1 MLGLVAILAAL
12 RDYTQMATS
21 RQVPESDRQW
31 LRVLGT
37 LNEQQ
42 ARVYIAQRAV
52 QEGRGGVS
60 RLARLTGMSRP
71 TILKGIAELESGVLE
86 ARAETGRVR
95 QAGGGRKPVEAVTP
109 VITRALE
116 RLLAE
121 TTAGDPMSALRW
133 TNKSTRTLAA
143 DLAQHG
149 FPVSHVTVARCL
161 HDLGYS
167 LQANVKTVEGTQHPD
182 RDAQFRYINQQ
193 VSRFLRTHD
202 PVVSVDTKK
211 KELVGA
217 FANRGRRWKPQGK
230 ADRVNVHDFPHLGKG
245 KAIPYGTYDVAR
257 DEALVNVG
265 ITHETAEFAVA
276 SIRRWWRLLGRTA
289 YPAAKRLLICADAG
303 GSNGNRLRAWKVYL
317 QQLADELPLAITVCH
332 YPPGTSKW
340 NKIEHRLFSFIS
352 LNWQGRPLLSFEA
365 VVNLIGATTTTTG
378 LKVKAVLDTT
388 AYEPGEK
395 IGDAEMQRLHLKPHD
410 FHGDWNYTV
419 SPRSTA

>member
-1 MLGLVAILAAL
+1 MLAILVPL
-12 RDYTQMATS
+12 RDYTRMATS
-21 RQVPESDRQW
+21 RRLPDTDRQW

-37 LNEQQ
+37 LNELQ
-42 ARVYIAQRAV
+42 ARVFVAQRAV
-52 QEGRGGVS
+52 QEGWGGVS
-60 RLARLTGMSRP
+60 RVARLTGMSRP
-71 TILKGIAELESGVLE
+71 TILKGIAELESGTIE
-86 ARAETGRVR
+86 AHAETGRVR

-143 DLAQHG
+143 ELTDQGYA
-149 FPVSHVTVARCL
+149 VSHVTVARCL

-167 LQANVKTVEGTQHPD
+167 LQANVKAVEGTQHPD

-193 VSRFLRTHD
+193 VRRFLRTHD

-217 FANRGRRWKPQGK
+217 FKNAGRRWKPQG
-230 ADRVNVHDFPHLGKG
+230 APDRALVHDFPHLGKG

-265 ITHETAEFAVA
+265 ITHETADFAVA
-276 SIRRWWRLLGRTA
+276 SIRRWWRLLGRKA
-289 YPAAKRLLICADAG
+289 YPEATRLLICADAG
-303 GSNGNRLRAWKVYL
+303 GSNGNRLRAWKVHL
-317 QQLADELPLAITVCH
+317 QQLADDLPLAITVCH

-352 LNWQGRPLLSFEA
+352 LNWKGRPLLSFEA
-365 VVNLIGATTTTTG
+365 VVNLIGATTTTSG

-388 AYEPGEK
+388 PYEPGEK
-395 IGDAEMQRLHLKPHD
+395 IDEAEMKMLRLKPHD
-410 FHGDWNYTV
+410 FHGDWNYTLQ
-419 SPRSTA
+419 PRLTG

>member
-1 MLGLVAILAAL
+1 MVAL
-12 RDYTQMATS
+12 RDYTRMAT
-21 RQVPESDRQW
+21 RRRVPDTDRQW

-37 LNEQQ
+37 MNELQ
-42 ARVYIAQRAV
+42 ARVFVAQRAV
-52 QEGRGGVS
+52 EEGRGGVS

-71 TILKGIAELESGVLE
+71 TILKGLAELESGALE

-95 QAGGGRKPVEAVTP
+95 QAGGGRKAVEAATP

-116 RLLAE
+116 RLLVE

-143 DLAQHG
+143 ELSRHG
-149 FPVSHVTVARCL
+149 YAVSHVTVARCL

-193 VSRFLRTHD
+193 VSRFLRAHD

-211 KELVGA
+211 KELIGA
-217 FANRGRRWKPQGK
+217 FANTGRRWKPQGTP
-230 ADRVNVHDFPHLGKG
+230 DRVSVHDFPHLGKG

-265 ITHETAEFAVA
+265 ITHETADFAVA
-276 SIRRWWRLLGRTA
+276 SIRRWWRLLGRRA
-289 YPAAKRLLICADAG
+289 YPQAKRLLICADAG
-303 GSNGNRLRAWKVYL
+303 GSNGNRLRAWKAHL
-317 QQLADELPLAITVCH
+317 QQLADDLPLAITVCH

-352 LNWQGRPLLSFEA
+352 VNWKGRPLLSFEA
-365 VVNLIGATTTTTG
+365 VVNLIGATTTTRG
-378 LKVKAVLDTT
+378 LKVKAVLDTKP
-388 AYEPGEK
+388 YEPGEK
-395 IGDAEMQRLHLKPHD
+395 IGDAEMRLLHLKPHD
-410 FHGDWNYTV
+410 FHGDWNYTLH
-419 SPRSTA
+419 PRPTV